1 MNFYQ
6 NETALEGCPFCGRR
20 DTVGFLTTNYPG
32 ERRVVCN
39 AQEGGCGGSVGAGD
53 SDDEAARKWNRR
65 NNQGHNV
72 EVQGIAEAGEA
83 RCSESHGT

>member
-6 NETALEGCPFCGRR
+6 NETALEACPFCGRH

-53 SDDEAARKWNRR
+53 SDDDAARKWNRR
-65 NNQGHNV
+65 NQGHNAV
-72 EVQGIAEAGEA
+72 LSGKPHTEL
-83 RCSESHGT
+83 